1 MLQFSGFCRSPRWLP
16 QNQPGSWFIPPP
28 TPKAAP
34 VSWQRHINIFEVR
47 HFNSRV
53 GLMPLLLEAAP
64 YAKKVT
70 WKLWGRPA
78 PWSHPPSSHLAGRGS
93 VLLWA
98 GTQAGVEGWAG
109 WSSHVLLSPSSE
121 VDTEAL
127 TMEVR
132 RRRDQAV
139 PNCGFSFHLPD
150 YLLPS
155 AGVQFALIVALVPRV
170 TIKPIW
176 ASPPAVFYCLTII
189 CLL

>member
-1 MLQFSGFCRSPRWLP
+1 MIASKSTWFLIHSTPYPRGCTCLLAKAHQHIWSETFQLQGGLNATSLRSSSLGQESGLKTL
-16 QNQPGSWFIPPP
+16 GPPCSL
-28 TPKAAP
+28 K
-34 VSWQRHINIFEVR
+34 
-47 HFNSRV
+47 
-53 GLMPLLLEAAP
+53 
-64 YAKKVT
+64 
-70 WKLWGRPA
+70 
-78 PWSHPPSSHLAGRGS
+78 PSSIQPSSWPGLF

-109 WSSHVLLSPSSE
+109 WPSHVLLSSSSE

-150 YLLPS
+150 YLLPC
-155 AGVQFALIVALVPRV
+155 AGVQFALIVALVLRV